1 MRTSDFG
8 RYALGICVAVAM
20 LAGCGGGAQSQ
31 LAPSGSFQQRT
42 AQSPLGQLPEG
53 LVTAAT
59 SGAAQTS
66 VVTATAQTGYV
77 GILGGGP
84 VYKHIPTNILELK
97 NSGFNELIVWSVE
110 VGSTG
115 DLNLNGEF
123 PLTSEG
129 EYIGNETYPDFPADL
144 KKIKRG
150 TVKRVTLSIGSSN
163 YGDWENIKALVDSQ
177 GTGPDSI
184 LYKDFAALKAA
195 LPLDAIDFDD
205 ENSYDSSSTIKF
217 AVMLGK
223 LGYKVTMNPYT
234 NSGYWTSVV
243 SQINTKRPGTVDGI
257 HLQTFAGGEGN
268 SPCSGSGSKMD
279 WNFGSVPVY
288 PGVSDQPSAPPDLTP
303 AEAKTAMK
311 NWHTQCGISG
321 GWLWIFDQIAGTNL
335 VRKYA
340 HAITSG
346 VGGAAR

>member
-1 MRTSDFG
+1 
-8 RYALGICVAVAM
+8 
-20 LAGCGGGAQSQ
+20 
-31 LAPSGSFQQRT
+31 
-42 AQSPLGQLPEG
+42 
-53 LVTAAT
+53 
-59 SGAAQTS
+59 
-66 VVTATAQTGYV
+66 
-77 GILGGGP
+77 
-84 VYKHIPTNILELK
+84 
-97 NSGFNELIVWSVE
+97 
-110 VGSTG
+110 
-115 DLNLNGEF
+115 LNLNGEF
-123 PLTSEG
+123 PLTSG
-129 EYIGNETYPDFPADL
+129 GDYIGNETYPDFPADL

-163 YGDWENIKALVDSQ
+163 YGDWEDIKALVDSQ

-234 NSGYWTSVV
+234 NSDYWTSVV
-243 SQINTKRPGTVDGI
+243 SEINKKRAGLVDGI

-268 SPCSGSGSKMD
+268 SPCARSGSED

-288 PGVSDQPSAPPDLTP
+288 PGVSDQTSAPPYLTP

-311 NWHTQCGISG
+311 NWHTQCGITG

>member
-8 RYALGICVAVAM
+8 RYALAICVAM
-20 LAGCGGGAQSQ
+20 LAGCGGGAPPQ
-31 LAPSGSFQQRT
+31 
-42 AQSPLGQLPEG
+42 G
-53 LVTAAT
+53 LVPAAT
-59 SGAAQTS
+59 SAATQTS
-66 VVTATAQTGYV
+66 VVAATAQTGYV

-84 VYKHIPTNILELK
+84 VYKHIPKNIDELK

-110 VGSTG
+110 VSSTG

-123 PLTSEG
+123 PLTSDG
-129 EYIGNETYPDFPADL
+129 AYVGNETWPDFPADL

-163 YGDWENIKALVDSQ
+163 YGDWEDIKELVDSQ

-184 LYKDFAALKAA
+184 LYKDFSALKAA

-223 LGYKVTMNPYT
+223 LGYKVTMDPYT
-234 NSGYWTSVV
+234 KSDYWTSVV
-243 SQINTKRPGTVDGI
+243 SQINKKRAGTVDGI
-257 HLQTFAGGEGN
+257 HLQTYAGGEGN
-268 SPCSGSGSKMD
+268 SPCSGSGSRN
-279 WNFGSVPVY
+279 WNFGNVPVY
-288 PGVSDQPSAPPDLTP
+288 PGVSDQSSAPPDLTP
-303 AEAKTAMK
+303 AEAKAAMK
-311 NWHTQCGISG
+311 NWHTQCGITG

-346 VGGAAR
+346 VGGSAR

>member
-8 RYALGICVAVAM
+8 RYALAICVAVTM
-20 LAGCGGGAQSQ
+20 LAGCGGGVQSQ
-31 LAPSGSFQQRT
+31 LAPTGSFQQST

-84 VYKHIPTNILELK
+84 VYKHIPKNIEELK

-129 EYIGNETYPDFPADL
+129 DYIGNETYPDFPADL

-177 GTGPDSI
+177 GAGPDSI

-223 LGYKVTMNPYT
+223 LGYNVTMNPYT

-243 SQINTKRPGTVDGI
+243 SQINKKRAGTVDGI
-257 HLQTFAGGEGN
+257 HLQTYAGGEGN
-268 SPCSGSGSKMD
+268 SPCSG

-311 NWHTQCGISG
+311 NWHTQCGITG